1 MTSSALSQQLAKL
14 EREIGQPLL
23 VKRGRGVQLTDAGR
37 LLTDRTAEIVDS
49 INRTEAALQAHLG
62 QVAGRMAIAAF
73 ATATRSFVPAALRR
87 LTADHPLLQV
97 ESHEHEPADAIP
109 LLDRGD
115 VDIAVI
121 DEWFRSDP
129 VLPEGIEAA
138 HLLDDVADLAV
149 PVEHELAD
157 SDEVIDLRT
166 CAHEDWISWHSGEFG
181 HDWLSSELQAQ
192 HPNLHFAHTAGEHQS
207 ILALVEAGLGIAL
220 MPRLGRGAAP
230 DGVAIKPLSPTIT
243 RRCFVLWRTDTAQR
257 PAVAA
262 AVEALTEAASAVA
275 PDVSESGTGQGGCIN
290 VIS

>member
-37 LLTDRTAEIVDS
+37 LLAERTAEIVNS
-49 INRTEAALQAHLG
+49 INRTEAALQAHRG

-73 ATATRSFVPAALRR
+73 ATATRTFVPAALRR

-121 DEWFRSDP
+121 DEWFHTDP
-129 VLPEGIEAA
+129 ALPEGIEAA

-149 PVEHELAD
+149 PAAHELTN
-157 SDEVIDLRT
+157 SDKAVDLRA
-166 CAHEDWISWHSGEFG
+166 CAHENWISWHSGEFG
-181 HDWLSSELQAQ
+181 HDWLSNELQQ
-192 HPNLHFAHTAGEHQS
+192 HHPNLHFAHTAGEHQT
-207 ILALVEAGLGIAL
+207 ILALVEADLGIAL
-220 MPRLGRGAAP
+220 MPRLGRGAVP
-230 DGVAIKPLSPTIT
+230 EGVAIKPLAPTIT

-257 PAVAA
+257 PAIDA
-262 AVEALTEAASAVA
+262 AVETLIESASAVA
-275 PDVSESGTGQGGCIN
+275 PEVNEFGTAQGRP
-290 VIS
+290 